1 MGEKEKEQ
9 IMRVFINASTNEQE
23 LQSRKVIQTGICR
36 SKTGIPCLWEWGG
49 SYTNK
54 GEAQI
59 IGDRDGNPKK
69 PIFIRQ
75 HGELA
80 CQEHALIPIRKY
92 DTVIWAERHREC
104 CNIKAYVITEINE
117 ETAALTELEH
127 VNSDMVQAAIDKV
140 YSYHCRYP
148 VYILK

>member
-1 MGEKEKEQ
+1 MSE
-9 IMRVFINASTNEQE
+9 FINVTTKEQE
-23 LQSRKVIQTGICR
+23 LQSREVIQTGIYR
-36 SKTGIPCLWEWGG
+36 SKTGIPCLWECGG
-49 SYTNK
+49 SYTNT

-80 CQEHALIPIRKY
+80 CQKHALIPIRKH
-92 DTVIWAERHREC
+92 DRVIRAERHHDSC
-104 CNIKAYVITEINE
+104 DIKAYVITEITE
-117 ETAALTELEH
+117 GTATLKELEH

-140 YSYHCRYP
+140 YSYHCKYP
-148 VYILK
+148 VYILED